1 MPDPFKDLEQDITH
15 LLTAAAKNAAA
26 NGAGAS
32 GDAKAPRGKRGA
44 PPGNQNA
51 LKHGFY
57 AKRLTPEQRDALAE
71 ARNADHL
78 VEEIATMRVKIDALL
93 DQPDPDYKLI
103 FNAMWVLA
111 RMVRIEHRVRL
122 GV

>member
-1 MPDPFKDLEQDITH
+1 MPDPFKDLEQDITN

-26 NGAGAS
+26 NGV
-32 GDAKAPRGKRGA
+32 DANADAPRSKGGA

-57 AKRLTPEQRDALAE
+57 TKRLTPEQRDALAK
-71 ARNADHL
+71 ARNTDYLAD
-78 VEEIATMRVKIDALL
+78 EIATMRVKIEFLL